1 MSHYRILDTKIMARY
16 AYNALENALYYAMR
30 DIDESRKTEIIY
42 PLQKDIL
49 ESTKDS
55 KELMRSFLMDTDYTK
70 DLDDVDEDSSN
81 TLASLVL
88 TKEKKVGYIIYIDL
102 PVEKTFYTYILRC
115 NDNTLYTGWTNDLEK
130 RLYAHNSGKGAKYTK
145 ARLPVEMVYY
155 KASESKEE
163 AMRLEWKIKQLSRS
177 EKIKLIN
184 NEVEL

>member
-1 MSHYRILDTKIMARY
+1 MARY

-102 PVEKTFYTYILRC
+102 PVEKTFYTYMIAFIDKGKDDGNFSLGVIVTSRL
-115 NDNTLYTGWTNDLEK
+115 NSKDATEIDSPETDLTGLSKKVYDVIESTLDEFFSLVGCTREPKTD
-130 RLYAHNSGKGAKYTK
+130 
-145 ARLPVEMVYY
+145 
-155 KASESKEE
+155 
-163 AMRLEWKIKQLSRS
+163 
-177 EKIKLIN
+177 
-184 NEVEL
+184 